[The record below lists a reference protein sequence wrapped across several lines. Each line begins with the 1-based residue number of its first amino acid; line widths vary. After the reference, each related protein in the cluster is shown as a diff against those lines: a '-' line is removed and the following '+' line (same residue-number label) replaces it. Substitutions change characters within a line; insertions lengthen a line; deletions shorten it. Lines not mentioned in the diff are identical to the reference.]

1 MLDENLRVLTRRMN
15 DLEIEVSDKNDK
27 MRTMERS
34 NAQTKVE
41 LDSIQ
46 QEQDEYKFMMERE
59 WRQRLDEKDKDIRR
73 IREEGLQQKHRH
85 EAEVELIKT
94 QNKHDLETIQ
104 EKVSAAMNK
113 KKDVIEQVTEELR
126 LKDLQ
131 IVKLKEVMEKQRH
144 ELLDQQ

>member
-73 IREEGLQQKHRH
+73 IREEGL
-85 EAEVELIKT
+85 
-94 QNKHDLETIQ
+94 
-104 EKVSAAMNK
+104 
-113 KKDVIEQVTEELR
+113 
-126 LKDLQ
+126 
-131 IVKLKEVMEKQRH
+131 
-144 ELLDQQ
+144 